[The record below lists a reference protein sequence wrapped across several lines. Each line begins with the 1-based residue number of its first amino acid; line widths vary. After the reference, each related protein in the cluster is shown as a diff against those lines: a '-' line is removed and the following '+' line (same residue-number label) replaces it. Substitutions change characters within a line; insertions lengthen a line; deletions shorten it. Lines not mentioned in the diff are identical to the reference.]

1 MAQQSIDNAPP
12 LSRPTVSTKPPPR
25 DDEFTGVWTFVWI
38 IVGVKLAMLIAI
50 VWFAARS
57 SADMSLLAAMHWYF
71 LLIPMLAIAGPLL
84 FKLRLRKVRR
94 KRAQL
99 QASEWMVGELRNTR

>member
-1 MAQQSIDNAPP
+1 MTQQSIHDAPP
-12 LSRPTVSTKPPPR
+12 LSTTTVGSKPPPR
-25 DDEFTGVWTFVWI
+25 DDEYPGLWTFVWI

-57 SADMSLLAAMHWYF
+57 SADMSLLVAMHWYF
-71 LLIPMLAIAGPLL
+71 LLIPMGAIAGPLL
-84 FKLRLRKVRR
+84 FKARLRKVRR

-99 QASEWMVGELRNTR
+99 QASEWMVDELRDIR

>member
-1 MAQQSIDNAPP
+1 MTEQSIHQAPP
-12 LSRPTVSTKPPPR
+12 LSPRSVDSEPPPR

-38 IVGVKLAMLIAI
+38 LVGVKLAMLIAI

-57 SADMSLLAAMHWYF
+57 KADLSLLAAMHWYF
-71 LLIPMLAIAGPLL
+71 LLIPIGAIAGPLL
-84 FKLRLRKVRR
+84 FQARLRRVRR

-99 QASEWMVGELRNTR
+99 QASEWMVDELRNTR